1 MFIVNMKQLEV
12 APCIVHTITASLVI
26 RTVFRR
32 VGYQI
37 RNITCSYVFEA
48 VFTKVFMHG

>member
-12 APCIVHTITASLVI
+12 APRIVHTITASLVI
-26 RTVFRR
+26 LTVFRR

-37 RNITCSYVFEA
+37 RNITCCFVFEA